1 MNPESLFLRALEPKD
16 LDLLFEIENED
27 EFWKYANRTEPYSK
41 DLLNSYIKQQHQDIF
56 EVKQKRFVLSDGS
69 SSALG
74 FVDLFDFEPLHRR
87 AGVGIVIR

>member
-56 EVKQKRFVLSDGS
+56 EVKQDQ
-69 SSALG
+69 
-74 FVDLFDFEPLHRR
+74 DYFE
-87 AGVGIVIR
+87 

>member
-16 LDLLFEIENED
+16 LDLLFEIEKED

-56 EVKQKRFVLSDGS
+56 EVKQKRFVL
-69 SSALG
+69 
-74 FVDLFDFEPLHRR
+74 
-87 AGVGIVIR
+87 